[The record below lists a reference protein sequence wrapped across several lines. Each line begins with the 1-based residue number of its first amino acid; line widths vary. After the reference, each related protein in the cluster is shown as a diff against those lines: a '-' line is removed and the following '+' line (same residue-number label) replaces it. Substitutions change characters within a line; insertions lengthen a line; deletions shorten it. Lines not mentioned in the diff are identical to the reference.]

1 MSKEGFNLII
11 ALLYSISIAFSAVEM
26 YVFIPLIFLAFVHKA
41 HLLAIFKR
49 LLLLNVFIIF
59 LVLVVLFQDHQEAW
73 QLFLRTN
80 AILLFNLFLFYQSK
94 GYDIVRGCYALKM
107 NKKFVALFYVT
118 ISLIEYL
125 FCELKNVKQT
135 MKMRGF
141 SATTSLFTYQT
152 YGNVFALLFIKVI
165 RKAQHI
171 QQSMITRGFHGEIY
185 LLQAQ
190 KLVMLDYALALLVV
204 MMILLKGLGI

>member
-11 ALLYSISIAFSAVEM
+11 ALLYSLSIAFSTVEV
-26 YVFIPLIFLAFVHKA
+26 YAFIPLAFLTFVHKA
-41 HLLAIFKR
+41 HLFAILKR

-59 LVLVVLFQDHQEAW
+59 LVLVVLFQDQQEAW

-80 AILLFNLFLFYQSK
+80 SILLFNLFLFYQSK

-125 FCELKNVKQT
+125 FSELKNLKQT

-141 SATTSLFTYQT
+141 RATTSMFTYQT

-190 KLVMLDYALALLVV
+190 KTVKLDYLLALLVGV
-204 MMILLKGLGI
+204 MILLKGLSI